1 VTNQWRTHFA
11 ALLLVLLAHAAFVAW
26 LFTVR
31 PHAFH
36 SLHRE
41 VADIAAVLLIQL
53 PPPPPPPSADA
64 TPAERTNVS
73 KPAPKLALSKTDAES
88 KLEADDG
95 PPKHGMGSGVD
106 WANTISTPA
115 TIATGPRRVPSDYA
129 DKVKA
134 KVVANLVRP
143 EGAVFKPQ
151 GGDKADAKYLLRQCT
166 IPYEVTVDR
175 EGKVLSIKIESCGDK
190 LLDAA
195 AEAALHK
202 SAPFPPPPNAGAS
215 SYVIYGSANFRAQ

>member
-1 VTNQWRTHFA
+1 MTNQWRARTLT
-11 ALLLVLLAHAAFVAW
+11 LLAVVLLHVVLVAW
-26 LFTVR
+26 LFTLR

-36 SLHRE
+36 ALKGQL
-41 VADIAAVLLIQL
+41 VDVAAVLLVQL
-53 PPPPPPPSADA
+53 PPPPPPPPADA
-64 TPAERTNVS
+64 APAERTNVAR
-73 KPAPKLALSKTDAES
+73 PAPKLSLAKTDAES

-134 KVVANLVRP
+134 KVVANLARP
-143 EGAVFKPQ
+143 DGAMYKPQ
-151 GGDKADAKYLLRQCT
+151 AGDKADAKYLQRQCT

-175 EGKVLSIKIESCGDK
+175 EGKVLSYKIESCGDK
-190 LLDAA
+190 ALDAA
-195 AEAALHK
+195 AEAALQK
-202 SAPFPPPPNAGAS
+202 SGPFPPPPNAGAS